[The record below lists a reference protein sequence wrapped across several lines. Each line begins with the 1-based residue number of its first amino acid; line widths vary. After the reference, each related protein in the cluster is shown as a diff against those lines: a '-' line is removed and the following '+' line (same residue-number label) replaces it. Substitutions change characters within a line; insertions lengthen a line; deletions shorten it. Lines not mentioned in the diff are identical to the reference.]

1 MWSSKIE
8 FLQGQKYKFIKKQKK
23 NETNWWNEMNK
34 EQQKTEKLIVKVIS
48 EAQKY
53 HTLLAQQR
61 VSFVFRYKQLNQSKS

>member
-1 MWSSKIE
+1 
-8 FLQGQKYKFIKKQKK
+8 
-23 NETNWWNEMNK
+23 MNK

-53 HTLLAQQR
+53 HHTLLAQQR

>member
-1 MWSSKIE
+1 
-8 FLQGQKYKFIKKQKK
+8 
-23 NETNWWNEMNK
+23 MNK